1 MWDASLFDGRT
12 ARRYPVRVHV
22 AGEALSVEGPETT
35 AHDVALADLA
45 RTSDSAS
52 LARRDRPGWRLVFA
66 SPVPAE
72 IDARLPPAA
81 RYGRLIDL
89 WGLPRAAAAFALVSA
104 ALAGLVLTAPTW
116 LGPMVP
122 QGVENRIGAA
132 LVPDFAGSVCHTP
145 AGDAAL
151 RKLMAEIDP
160 AGGAAPIRVEV
171 IKLAQVNA
179 AALPGGRIVVLS
191 GLLEKAAGPD
201 ELAGVLAHEAG
212 HVRERHVMQG
222 LLRQFG
228 LSILLTGATGTA
240 PASLGQ
246 LTALR
251 FSRKLEDR
259 ADRYA
264 LARLDAARI
273 SPAGIA
279 GFFDRAR
286 AKAPEGGGWLRYIS
300 DHPEAHERQ
309 NLFRRAV
316 RPAAAYRPALT
327 PAEWRAL
334 SEICADDTEAK
345 FFTFL

>member
-1 MWDASLFDGRT
+1 MWNASLFDGQS
-12 ARRYPVRVHV
+12 ARRYPVRV
-22 AGEALSVEGPETT
+22 ALADDALAVEGPETP
-35 AHDVALADLA
+35 AQQVALADLV
-45 RTSDSAS
+45 RTANAAS
-52 LARRDRPGWRLVFA
+52 LSRRGSPGWRLVFA
-66 SPVPAE
+66 DGVPAPVAE
-72 IDARLPPAA
+72 RLAPPA
-81 RYGRLIDL
+81 RYGKLVDR
-89 WGLPRAAAAFALVSA
+89 WGLPRAAAAFAAVSA
-104 ALAGLVLTAPTW
+104 ALAAAVMTAPVW

-122 QGVENRIGAA
+122 QAVENRIGTA

-151 RKLMAEIDP
+151 HKLMAQIDRP
-160 AGGAAPIRVEV
+160 GGGPPIRVQV
-171 IKLAQVNA
+171 VKLAQVNA

-191 GLLEKAAGPD
+191 GLLEQAKGPD

-228 LSILLTGATGTA
+228 LSILLSGASGTA

-264 LARLDAARI
+264 LARLQEARI
-273 SPAGIA
+273 SPAGVA
-279 GFFDRAR
+279 GFFDRA
-286 AKAPEGGGWLRYIS
+286 ANHAPDEGNWLRYVS
-300 DHPEAHERQ
+300 DHPDAGARQ
-309 NLFRRAV
+309 ALFRRAV
-316 RPAAAYRPALT
+316 RKGAAYLPALS
-327 PAEWRAL
+327 PDEWRAL

-345 FFTFL
+345 FFSLW